1 MDLADAEYRRAARHF
16 GIIKRDYRITAQTDI
31 SVGYEPYK
39 NARSRLLE
47 TRDHHDTIAWALN
60 EMTIHEEKMTK
71 ASDISRAKATREMKR
86 LRKAGKEIPAEI
98 AVWVD

>member
-1 MDLADAEYRRAARHF
+1 MNLADTEYRKAASHL

-39 NARSRLLE
+39 NALSRLLE
-47 TRDHHDTIAWALN
+47 IHDHHDTIAWALG
-60 EMTIHEEKMTK
+60 EMTIHEKKMTK
-71 ASDISRAKATREMKR
+71 ESDKSRAKATHAMKR
-86 LRKAGKEIPAEI
+86 LTKVGKEIPAEI